1 MTDPIGLDEI
11 RILAKQTQDLPPEI
25 WRTTQWSGDI
35 LRARDGFMQLV
46 LSHSSELFEE
56 FKDHPFW
63 LNWASKSSLLEN
75 NILYFA
81 ISGSSDPLWIERLS
95 AAGVST
101 PPHFIRK
108 LCNQKLENIVPV
120 LKICQKLG
128 FITLADTPE
137 IQYLFRHF
145 VSRGSSEFVNY
156 MWDNGLFHH
165 RFNGAS
171 NDLAVFSSK
180 KLFVGNR
187 IQFLAILWKKWGV
200 PDAQQSRELFA
211 GIQNYALA
219 GNSSRGSAYQ
229 YVASHW
235 NCHHPQ
241 WSESDS
247 QLLLRSLL
255 KHGPTEQVKC
265 ALFEKFNSGEFSD
278 DLWSNTVSQT
288 IMKDEWKQSF
298 TRMYLE
304 YVTIPLASSIRNKR
318 M

>member
-1 MTDPIGLDEI
+1 MTDSIGFDEI
-11 RILAKQTQDLPPEI
+11 RLLAKKTQGLPPET
-25 WRTTQWSGDI
+25 WRTAQWSGDI

-46 LSHSSELFEE
+46 LSHPSEVFEE

-63 LNWASKSSLLEN
+63 FNWASKSSLLEN

-101 PPHFIRK
+101 PPHFISK
-108 LCNQKLENIVPV
+108 VCNQKLENVVPV

-128 FITLADTPE
+128 FITLSDTTE
-137 IQYLFRHF
+137 MQYLLRHF
-145 VSRGSSEFVNY
+145 ISRGSSEFVNY
-156 MWDNGLFHH
+156 MWDNGLFHQ

-180 KLFVGNR
+180 KLFTGNR
-187 IQFLAILWKKWGV
+187 VSFLSMLWEKWGV
-200 PDAQQSRELFA
+200 PDVQQLRELSA

-229 YVASHW
+229 YVVSHW
-235 NCHHPQ
+235 NCQHPQ
-241 WSESDS
+241 WSASDS

-255 KHGPTEQVKC
+255 KFGPTEKVKY
-265 ALFEKFNSGEFSD
+265 ALFEKLNSGEFSD
-278 DLWSNTVSQT
+278 DMWSSTLSQT
-288 IMKDEWKQSF
+288 MMKDEWKQSF

-304 YVTIPLASSIRNKR
+304 HATAHLPGATRTKR

>member
-1 MTDPIGLDEI
+1 MTDSIGLDEI
-11 RILAKQTQDLPPEI
+11 RILAKKTQGLPPET
-25 WRTTQWSGDI
+25 WRTAQWSGDI

-46 LSHSSELFEE
+46 LSHPSEVFEE

-63 LNWASKSSLLEN
+63 FNWASKSSLLEN

-81 ISGSSDPLWIERLS
+81 ISGASDPLWIERLS
-95 AAGVST
+95 AAGVSK
-101 PPHFIRK
+101 PPHFVRK
-108 LCNQKLENIVPV
+108 ICNQKLENVVSV

-128 FITLADTPE
+128 LITLSDNAE
-137 IQYLFRHF
+137 MQFLFRHF
-145 VSRGSSEFVNY
+145 ISRGSSDFVNY
-156 MWDNGLFHH
+156 MWDNGLFHQ

-180 KLFVGNR
+180 KLFTGNR
-187 IQFLAILWKKWGV
+187 VNFLSMLWEKWGV
-200 PDAQQSRELFA
+200 PDAQQSRELFS

-235 NCHHPQ
+235 NSQHPE
-241 WSESDS
+241 WHVSDS

-255 KHGPTEQVKC
+255 KFGPTEQVKC
-265 ALFEKFNSGEFSD
+265 ALLKKFNSGEFSD
-278 DLWSNTVSQT
+278 ELWSSTISQT
-288 IMKDEWKQSF
+288 IMKDEWRQSF
-298 TRMYLE
+298 TRIYLE
-304 YVTIPLASSIRNKR
+304 YITQPLSSSARTKR

>member
-1 MTDPIGLDEI
+1 MTDPIGFDEI
-11 RILAKQTQDLPPEI
+11 RILAKQTQDLPPET

-46 LSHSSELFEE
+46 HSHSSELFEE

-137 IQYLFRHF
+137 TQYLFRHF

-156 MWDNGLFHH
+156 MWDNGLFHQ

-180 KLFVGNR
+180 KLFAGNR
-187 IQFLAILWKKWGV
+187 IQFLSMLWEKWGV

-255 KHGPTEQVKC
+255 KFGPTEQVKC
-265 ALFEKFNSGEFSD
+265 ALFEKFNNGEFSD

-304 YVTIPLASSIRNKR
+304 YVTTPLAGSIRTKR